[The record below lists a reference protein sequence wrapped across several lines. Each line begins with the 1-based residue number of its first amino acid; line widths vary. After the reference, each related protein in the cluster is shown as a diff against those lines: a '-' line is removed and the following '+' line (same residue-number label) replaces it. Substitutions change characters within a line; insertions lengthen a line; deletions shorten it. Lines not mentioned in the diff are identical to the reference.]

1 MPYLLK
7 IRSYGEDTG
16 TLSDLKEK
24 IYSRYGRRYED
35 TPYGR
40 RYAYGRCPIGRSKEK
55 RYGRRYEDTVEDT
68 KIQSKIPSGL
78 NSSSPSC
85 LTFSLVRCSPT
96 ANSLHLHCTRPEHIP
111 G

>member
-68 KIQSKIPSGL
+68 KIQSKIPRYGEDTVISQDL
-78 NSSSPSC
+78 
-85 LTFSLVRCSPT
+85 LMFRV
-96 ANSLHLHCTRPEHIP
+96 LHT
-111 G
+111 